1 MFFTYVAGI
10 CWTGMERGG
19 RCSSVA
25 ALRVGRAEC
34 CSGGA
39 RAPAAWSPR
48 DLDSG
53 EIFFYK
59 ALSGGVPCTAC
70 AGKFLI
76 ISRILVFY
84 KSHKI
89 VIVFL

>member
-1 MFFTYVAGI
+1 MD
-10 CWTGMERGG
+10 RGG

-34 CSGGA
+34 CAGA
-39 RAPAAWSPR
+39 SRAPAAWSPR

-59 ALSGGVPCTAC
+59 ALSGGVPCVAC
-70 AGKFLI
+70 AGKNVLHCFI
-76 ISRILVFY
+76 FKTKKTNAVR
-84 KSHKI
+84 
-89 VIVFL
+89 

>member
-1 MFFTYVAGI
+1 MFFISVAGI

-76 ISRILVFY
+76 MNLGFWS
-84 KSHKI
+84 
-89 VIVFL
+89 

>member
-1 MFFTYVAGI
+1 MD
-10 CWTGMERGG
+10 RGG

-34 CSGGA
+34 CGAGA

-59 ALSGGVPCTAC
+59 ALSGGGNECTSCLFVGSALIVVSRFC
-70 AGKFLI
+70 LKIPQRQKWDMKGYYGLFL
-76 ISRILVFY
+76 
-84 KSHKI
+84 
-89 VIVFL
+89 